1 VRRAPRRLTGVE
13 VVTSRS
19 QRRADAVTGRRVRR
33 PGLSTVDGVT
43 DAARA
48 WREAYRAHGR
58 RMHVVYPGGDGPP
71 AFPGA
76 TGYRFEP
83 GDHEALAGAVRQV
96 LDGRDRRRTTRR
108 RLEDVF
114 DRRTF
119 TSMPSSERWGNCSRR
134 VSSPPST
141 GATVSVERLAAW
153 TVVFAVSLVL
163 SVRWERVADT
173 AAAVGNTVEE
183 STDPEGRRGVRGPT
197 RLLTRTVTRHH
208 VPCELVY

>member
-1 VRRAPRRLTGVE
+1 MPSRVAAFTAPTCRRSTASPTPPGVTRGVPRPRPTDARRLPRR
-13 VVTSRS
+13 
-19 QRRADAVTGRRVRR
+19 RR
-33 PGLSTVDGVT
+33 PARVPWSDGL
-43 DAARA
+43 
-48 WREAYRAHGR
+48 
-58 RMHVVYPGGDGPP
+58 
-71 AFPGA
+71 
-76 TGYRFEP
+76 RFEP

-96 LDGRDRRRTTRR
+96 LDGRDRRRTTR

-134 VSSPPST
+134 VSSPSST

-153 TVVFAVSLVL
+153 TVVLAVSLAL

-197 RLLTRTVTRHH
+197 RLSRE
-208 VPCELVY
+208 P